1 MSNWTPPVINRFS
14 KLMQDASLAFSDI
27 ANRLSAEFGVPF
39 TRNAV
44 IGRAERNNM
53 VRPKLRLRPQ
63 RRKKT
68 AVQIA
73 RTKPPRNV
81 REALPSGA
89 YLLEELGPG
98 DCRWPTGDRSPF
110 TFCGAAV
117 VEDKP
122 YCLHHAQ
129 MAYQNW
135 QRRL

>member
-1 MSNWTPPVINRFS
+1 
-14 KLMQDASLAFSDI
+14 MQDASLAFSDI

-110 TFCGAAV
+110 TFCGAGT

-122 YCLHHAQ
+122 YCAAHCQLS
-129 MAYQNW
+129 YVNW
-135 QRRL
+135 RERL